1 MTQRGKDWCILRT
14 GPARTLKLKASLQ
27 AAGLDA
33 WTPTGVVYRRV
44 IRGKKGTTPHDAPI
58 APGFVFV
65 RAEQLPTIFHVLTNP
80 LSPHP
85 AFSLFR
91 HLGSPAYVADRELA
105 FLRALEERE
114 RKRARRGTKVA
125 PFEVGES
132 VPMSGA
138 WTGLSAVVEASDAR
152 FTMLKIGPLTI
163 KVETCALRD
172 DRVATTASAA

>member
-1 MTQRGKDWCILRT
+1 MTPRAKDWCILRT
-14 GPARTLKLKASLQ
+14 GPARTLKLAASLQ
-27 AAGLDA
+27 AAGIDA

-44 IRGKKGTTPHDAPI
+44 MRGKKGTTPHDAPI

-65 RAEQLPTIFHVLTNP
+65 RAELLPAIFRVLANP

-91 HLGSPAYVADRELA
+91 YLGSPGFVGDHELA

-114 RKRARRGTKVA
+114 RKRARRGTKVE
-125 PFEVGES
+125 PYQVGES
-132 VPMSGA
+132 VSMSGA
-138 WTGLSAVVEASDAR
+138 WTGLSAVVEASDGR
-152 FTMLKIGPLTI
+152 STMLKIGPLTI

-172 DRVATTASAA
+172 DRVATSASAA

>member
-14 GPARTLKLKASLQ
+14 GPARTLKLAASLQ

-44 IRGKKGTTPHDAPI
+44 LRGKKGTTPHDAPI

-65 RAEQLPTIFHVLTNP
+65 RAGLLPAVVRILANP

-91 HLGSPAYVADRELA
+91 QLGAPGFVAEQELS

-114 RKRARRGTKVA
+114 RKRARRGTKVEPYEA
-125 PFEVGES
+125 GQS
-132 VPMSGA
+132 VTLSGA
-138 WTGLSAVVEASDAR
+138 WTGLSAVVERSDGR
-152 FTMLKIGPLTI
+152 VTLLKIGPLMI
-163 KVETCALRD
+163 KVETCALRAD
-172 DRVATTASAA
+172 SVAPTASAA